1 MKALIK
7 HIHPNAYVNLMVENE
22 IQNKNGITIGYNVS
36 IKSQ

>member
-7 HIHPNAYVNLMVENE
+7 HINPNAYVNLMVENA

-36 IKSQ
+36 IKNQ